1 MNLPEASFFRMRE
14 AYNYGVEVAQTI
26 KEGIKGRSLFNS
38 HEAGL
43 LAQIVH
49 DGRHS
54 DHIEIGTFFGASAIL
69 AAMIKKRFG
78 LHGIVHCI
86 DPLEMRKANI
96 NDWGTGI
103 KATSDIV
110 MENAG
115 FFEVGDI
122 IKLHLAKSSPWPLG
136 DRTFGTGY
144 IDGEHWNGQPMRDW
158 LNMKKYVKYA
168 IVFDDYARGKSEV
181 VEAVVAA
188 INDPDWTIVH
198 IAGTMAFLRK
208 RE

>member
-1 MNLPEASFFRMRE
+1 MNASFFQMKE
-14 AYNYGVEVAQTI
+14 AYHYGVEVAQSI

-43 LAQIVH
+43 LAQVVH
-49 DGRHS
+49 NGRHS
-54 DHIEIGTFFGASAIL
+54 DYVEIGTFFGASAIL

-78 LHGIVHCI
+78 LHGTVHCI
-86 DPLEMRKANI
+86 DPLEMRKTI
-96 NDWGTGI
+96 IDDWATGI
-103 KATSDIV
+103 KATSEIV
-110 MENAG
+110 MENANY
-115 FFEVGDI
+115 FDVDDI
-122 IKLHLAKSSPWPLG
+122 IELHLVQSSPWPLG

-181 VEAVVAA
+181 VETVIAA
-188 INDPDWTIVH
+188 TNDPEWILIH
-198 IAGTMAFLRK
+198 IAGAMAFLRK